1 MRSSCWKSFFRLSA
15 GRYAGYDGW
24 GLSWYLVGW
33 NRVGVYMTLY
43 KGIIRSLEEM
53 FLGIFWVHN
62 EGGGVL
68 SVK

>member
-1 MRSSCWKSFFRLSA
+1 
-15 GRYAGYDGW
+15 
-24 GLSWYLVGW
+24 
-33 NRVGVYMTLY
+33 MTLY